1 MRRALS
7 VSRHEK
13 RGASG
18 KSELGETRVWL
29 PRNAVSY
36 LSVHATSVVAVV
48 AVLGIVGLRL
58 LLKTAKIGLLM
69 VAPILMYLLHLR

>member
-1 MRRALS
+1 M
-7 VSRHEK
+7 
-13 RGASG
+13 
-18 KSELGETRVWL
+18 
-29 PRNAVSY
+29 SY

-58 LLKTAKIGLLM
+58 LLKTAKLGLLM